1 MIELNTLRRL
11 LLPSAERLLP
21 RVHFAVEVQ
30 DRAYAGVIDM
40 TVEETRAW
48 FHEQDNTYANNLA
61 SLKYYQTENRRVYE
75 SGSYAYRDKG
85 YFGKWQLHIR
95 LFEYEGDKVAI
106 FCHWEKSALIRP
118 VDHYNS
124 VGYDTSK
131 GIDELHT
138 YLRER
143 QVSIDDSK
151 PIDKITQ
158 FTS

>member
-1 MIELNTLRRL
+1 MKELNTLRRVL
-11 LLPSAERLLP
+11 VPTIEAIAP
-21 RVHFAVEVQ
+21 RIHAVVEVQ

-40 TVEETRAW
+40 TVEEARAW
-48 FHEQDNTYANNLA
+48 FHGQDNTYANNLA
-61 SLKYYQTENRRVYE
+61 SLKYYESDNGRVYE

-95 LFEYEGDKVAI
+95 LFEYENNQTAI

-124 VGYDTSK
+124 VGYDTTK
-131 GIDELHT
+131 GIEKLNT
-138 YLRER
+138 YLRKR

-151 PIDKITQ
+151 PLSGITQ
-158 FTS
+158 